1 MTGTIA
7 ILTKPFAIKAE
18 GKTITEEGKAQR
30 LDPAEISQ
38 EEIRQRQRSMVNAL
52 LCCMI

>member
-18 GKTITEEGKAQR
+18 GKAITEEGKAQR
-30 LDPAEISQ
+30 RCKDQ
-38 EEIRQRQRSMVNAL
+38 ENQAR
-52 LCCMI
+52 